1 MKIRIDRRWKK
12 STYTIG
18 RLYLDGEFFCNT
30 LEDKDRGL
38 RQTDSLESIKARKVY
53 GETAIPTGC
62 YEVLM
67 DVTSPKY
74 ADIAWYKNLCGGKM
88 PRLKN
93 VPGFEGILL
102 HPGGSNGAL
111 DTMGCV
117 LVGRN
122 TKKGK
127 LTSSR
132 DTFKALYKKLET
144 AYNKGEKI
152 MVEIL

>member
-18 RLYLDGEFFCNT
+18 RLYLDGVFFCNT

-67 DVTSPKY
+67 DVISPKY
-74 ADIAWYKNLCGGKM
+74 AGIAWYKNLCGGKM

-102 HPGGSNGAL
+102 HPGSSAL
-111 DTMGCV
+111 DCMGCV

-122 TKKGK
+122 KVVGGLVQSK
-127 LTSSR
+127 

>member
-1 MKIRIDRRWKK
+1 
-12 STYTIG
+12 
-18 RLYLDGEFFCNT
+18 
-30 LEDKDRGL
+30 
-38 RQTDSLESIKARKVY
+38 
-53 GETAIPTGC
+53 
-62 YEVLM
+62 
-67 DVTSPKY
+67 
-74 ADIAWYKNLCGGKM
+74 M

-93 VPGFEGILL
+93 VPGFDGVLF

-132 DTFKALYKKLET
+132 DTFKALYKRLET

-152 MVEIL
+152 IVEIL